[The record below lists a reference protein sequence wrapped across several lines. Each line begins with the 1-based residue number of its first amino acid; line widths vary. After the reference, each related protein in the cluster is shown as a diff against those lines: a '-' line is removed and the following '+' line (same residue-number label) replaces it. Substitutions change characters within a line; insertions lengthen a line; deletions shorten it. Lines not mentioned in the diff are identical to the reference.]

1 MGLQRVDREREE
13 VVAGFCAAC
22 TDYSVLTG
30 RLGRQESSAAQWAL
44 RERPS
49 RGTPRVPRPRHRLR
63 QTGCPS
69 PLVRAT
75 STFADSHNHS
85 IRKVDVV
92 RARQG
97 PVHRLRCGTARGCP
111 NCRRGGTMVLQ
122 DGEVR
127 FVAVPGFRTPIA
139 AHVASETAYHGD
151 LWPVRG
157 LVTVAV
163 LAYCRQVYRK

>member
-1 MGLQRVDREREE
+1 MSLAPS
-13 VVAGFCAAC
+13 AGNL
-22 TDYSVLTG
+22 YI
-30 RLGRQESSAAQWAL
+30 
-44 RERPS
+44 
-49 RGTPRVPRPRHRLR
+49 
-63 QTGCPS
+63 
-69 PLVRAT
+69 
-75 STFADSHNHS
+75 ADSHNHS

-97 PVHRLRCGTARGCP
+97 PVHRLRCGTRKGLP
-111 NCRRGGTMVLQ
+111 ELSSGGTRMLQ

-139 AHVASETAYHGD
+139 AHVASETAYHGE

-163 LAYCRQVYRK
+163 LAYCRLV